1 MKKVITVAAL
11 AAVAGLASADISFG
25 SWGRGLWIT
34 AANSGDGDIV
44 TDVHQSWG
52 GDAPRT
58 ALAVSGDSD
67 NVGFKLD
74 IHSNASGIKQGD
86 NAYIWVKP
94 IDQVKLYMGNMDVN
108 ALRGDVAYGLWNW
121 DRLGCV
127 DKRIGGEGWTFPAF
141 VKGSGVSIQ
150 ATPVEGLTLVAD
162 IPLRLT
168 GPSDDGTS
176 VKFSDTYG
184 RSAKYAAAYDIKDVG
199 TFKLGLE
206 TKARK
211 TKAGETESKENVQID
226 VAFDVTAVENASISV
241 GARIPTLNGAV
252 TDGSKDKDGNLIY
265 DYNNPYVTLGGSYKA
280 DALTAHLL
288 AGVAINAADAK
299 ENKDDALGFSF
310 GVGADYDLGEGLGVF
325 ADVRY
330 ANGIWMNSTSADN
343 SDNLVF
349 GLGVE
354 KGWSNGKIGIAFEG
368 STNNNGRYKITDDKN
383 VAKADAFAWEIPV
396 KFEYWF

>member
-11 AAVAGLASADISFG
+11 AAAVAGLASADISFG

-44 TDVHQSWG
+44 TDVRQSWNEK
-52 GDAPRT
+52 APRT

-74 IHSNASGIKQGD
+74 IHSNNGGDVISKGD

-94 IDQVKLYMGNMDVN
+94 IEQVKLYMGKMDVN

-141 VKGSGVSIQ
+141 VKGEGVSIQ

-162 IPLRLT
+162 IPLNL
-168 GPSDDGTS
+168 DGTEK
-176 VKFSDTYG
+176 KFSDTYG

-206 TKARK
+206 TQLRK
-211 TKAGETESKENVQID
+211 TKADETESKENVQID

-252 TDGSKDKDGNLIY
+252 KWEENGETKTG
-265 DYNNPYVTLGGSYKA
+265 YNNPYVTLGGSYKA

>member
-11 AAVAGLASADISFG
+11 AAAVAGLASADISFG

-52 GDAPRT
+52 DDAPRT

-74 IHSNASGIKQGD
+74 IHGNGTDLGMGG

-94 IDQVKLYMGNMDVN
+94 IDQVKLYMGKLDVN
-108 ALRGDVAYGLWNW
+108 ALRSDVAYGLWNW

-127 DKRIGGEGWTFPAF
+127 NKRIECEGWTFPAF
-141 VKGSGVSIQ
+141 VKGNGVSIQ

-162 IPLRLT
+162 IPLKL
-168 GPSDDGTS
+168 DGTAK
-176 VKFSDTYG
+176 KFSDTYG

-206 TKARK
+206 TKARA
-211 TKAGETESKENVQID
+211 TKVGETESKENVQID

-252 TDGSKDKDGNLIY
+252 KWEENGETKTG
-265 DYNNPYVTLGGSYKA
+265 YNNPYVTLGGSYKA

>member
-11 AAVAGLASADISFG
+11 AAAVAGLASADISFG

-162 IPLRLT
+162 IPLNL
-168 GPSDDGTS
+168 DGTS
-176 VKFSDTYG
+176 KKFSDTYG

-206 TKARK
+206 TKARA
-211 TKAGETESKENVQID
+211 TKVGETESKENVQID
-226 VAFDVTAVENASISV
+226 VAFDVSAVENASISV
-241 GARIPTLNGAV
+241 GARIPTLNGAT
-252 TDGSKDKDGNLIY
+252 TDGG
-265 DYNNPYVTLGGSYKA
+265 YNNPYVTLGGSYKA

-368 STNNNGRYKITDDKN
+368 STNNNGRYTITDDKN

>member
-11 AAVAGLASADISFG
+11 AAAVAGLASADISFG

-162 IPLRLT
+162 IPLNL
-168 GPSDDGTS
+168 DGTAK
-176 VKFSDTYG
+176 KFSDKYG

-206 TKARK
+206 TKPRV

-226 VAFDVTAVENASISV
+226 VAFDVSAVENASISV
-241 GARIPTLNGAV
+241 GARIPTVNGAI
-252 TDGSKDKDGNLIY
+252 TDPTDPDHV
-265 DYNNPYVTLGGSYKA
+265 YNNPYVTLGGSYKA

-330 ANGIWMNSTSADN
+330 ANGIWQNSSSADHMD
-343 SDNLVF
+343 SLVF

-368 STNNNGRYKITDDKN
+368 ATNNGGRYALKN
-383 VAKADAFAWEIPV
+383 AYRNESGEFLGVGEDFSWEIPV

>member
-11 AAVAGLASADISFG
+11 AAAVAGLASADISFG

-52 GDAPRT
+52 GKAPRT

-74 IHSNASGIKQGD
+74 IHSNASGINQGD

-94 IDQVKLYMGNMDVN
+94 IEQVKLYMGNMDVN

-127 DKRIGGEGWTFPAF
+127 DKRHGGEGWTFPAF

-162 IPLRLT
+162 IPLNL
-168 GPSDDGTS
+168 DGTS
-176 VKFSDTYG
+176 KKFSDTYG

-206 TKARK
+206 TQLRK
-211 TKAGETESKENVQID
+211 TKTDETESKENVQID
-226 VAFDVTAVENASISV
+226 VAFDVSAVENASISV

-252 TDGSKDKDGNLIY
+252 KWEENGETKTG
-265 DYNNPYVTLGGSYKA
+265 YNNPYVTLGGSYKA

-288 AGVAINAADAK
+288 AGVAINAADTK

-368 STNNNGRYKITDDKN
+368 STNNNGRYTITDDKN

>member
-11 AAVAGLASADISFG
+11 AAAVAGLASADISFG

-52 GDAPRT
+52 GNAPRT

-74 IHSNASGIKQGD
+74 IHGNGTDFGMGD

-94 IDQVKLYMGNMDVN
+94 IEQVKLYMGKLDVN
-108 ALRGDVAYGLWNW
+108 ALRSDVAYGLWNW

-127 DKRIGGEGWTFPAF
+127 NKRIECEGWTFPAF
-141 VKGSGVSIQ
+141 VKGNGVSIQ

-162 IPLRLT
+162 IPLNL
-168 GPSDDGTS
+168 DGTAK
-176 VKFSDTYG
+176 KFSDTYG

-206 TKARK
+206 TKARA
-211 TKAGETESKENVQID
+211 TKVGETESKENVQID
-226 VAFDVTAVENASISV
+226 VAFDVSAVENASISV
-241 GARIPTLNGAV
+241 GARIPTLNGAT
-252 TDGSKDKDGNLIY
+252 TDGG
-265 DYNNPYVTLGGSYKA
+265 YNNPYVTLGGSYKA

-288 AGVAINAADAK
+288 AGVAINAADKK

-330 ANGIWMNSTSADN
+330 ANGIWQNSSSADHMD
-343 SDNLVF
+343 SLVF

-368 STNNNGRYKITDDKN
+368 ATNNGGRYPLKNAYFDENDKFLG
-383 VAKADAFAWEIPV
+383 VGEDFSWEIPV

>member
-11 AAVAGLASADISFG
+11 AAAVAGLASADISFG

-121 DRLGCV
+121 DRLGTV
-127 DKRIGGEGWTFPAF
+127 SDGNIANVGGEGWTFPPF

-162 IPLRLT
+162 IPLNL
-168 GPSDDGTS
+168 DGTS
-176 VKFSDTYG
+176 KKFSDTYG

-206 TKARK
+206 TKPRA
-211 TKAGETESKENVQID
+211 TKSGETESKENVQID
-226 VAFDVTAVENASISV
+226 VAFDVSAVENASISV
-241 GARIPTLNGAV
+241 GARIPTLSGA
-252 TDGSKDKDGNLIY
+252 TDQGYKM
-265 DYNNPYVTLGGSYKA
+265 PVVTLGGSYKA

-288 AGVAINAADAK
+288 AGVAINAADKK

-330 ANGIWMNSTSADN
+330 ANGIWQNSSSADHMD
-343 SDNLVF
+343 SLVF

-368 STNNNGRYKITDDKN
+368 ATNNGGRYPLKNAYFDENDKFLG
-383 VAKADAFAWEIPV
+383 VGEDFSWEIPV

>member
-11 AAVAGLASADISFG
+11 AAAVAGLASADISFG

-94 IDQVKLYMGNMDVN
+94 IEQVKLYMGNMDVN

-162 IPLRLT
+162 IPLYL
-168 GPSDDGTS
+168 DGTAK
-176 VKFSDTYG
+176 KFSDTYG

-206 TKARK
+206 TQLRK
-211 TKAGETESKENVQID
+211 TKTDETESKENVQID
-226 VAFDVTAVENASISV
+226 VAFDVSAVENASISV

-252 TDGSKDKDGNLIY
+252 KWEENGETKTG
-265 DYNNPYVTLGGSYKA
+265 YNNPYVTLGGSYKA

-288 AGVAINAADAK
+288 AGVAINAADKK

-330 ANGIWMNSTSADN
+330 ANGIWQNSSSADHMD
-343 SDNLVF
+343 SLVF

-368 STNNNGRYKITDDKN
+368 ATNNGGRYPLKNAYFDENDKFLG
-383 VAKADAFAWEIPV
+383 VGEDFSWEIPV

>member
-11 AAVAGLASADISFG
+11 AAAVAGMASADISFG

-94 IDQVKLYMGNMDVN
+94 IEQVKLYMGNMDVN

-162 IPLRLT
+162 IPLYL
-168 GPSDDGTS
+168 DGTS
-176 VKFSDTYG
+176 KKFSDTYG

-206 TKARK
+206 TKARV

-241 GARIPTLNGAV
+241 GARIPTVNGAI
-252 TDGSKDKDGNLIY
+252 TDPTDSDHV
-265 DYNNPYVTLGGSYKA
+265 YNNPYVTLGGSYKA

-368 STNNNGRYKITDDKN
+368 STNNNGRYTITDDKN

>member
-11 AAVAGLASADISFG
+11 AAAVAGMASADISFG

-94 IDQVKLYMGNMDVN
+94 IEQVKLYMGNMDVN

-162 IPLRLT
+162 IPLNL
-168 GPSDDGTS
+168 DGTS
-176 VKFSDTYG
+176 KKFSDTYG

-206 TKARK
+206 TQLRK
-211 TKAGETESKENVQID
+211 TKTDETESKENVQID
-226 VAFDVTAVENASISV
+226 VAFDVSAVENASISV

-252 TDGSKDKDGNLIY
+252 KWEENGETKTG
-265 DYNNPYVTLGGSYKA
+265 YNNPYVTLGGSYKA

-288 AGVAINAADAK
+288 AGVAINAADTK

>member
-11 AAVAGLASADISFG
+11 AAAVAGLASADISFG

-67 NVGFKLD
+67 NVGFKFD

-94 IDQVKLYMGNMDVN
+94 IEQVKLYMGNMDVN

-162 IPLRLT
+162 IPLNL
-168 GPSDDGTS
+168 DGTGA
-176 VKFSDTYG
+176 KFSDTYG

-206 TKARK
+206 TKARA

-241 GARIPTLNGAV
+241 GARIPTLSGATV
-252 TDGSKDKDGNLIY
+252 EG

-288 AGVAINAADAK
+288 AGVAINAADTK

-368 STNNNGRYKITDDKN
+368 STNSNGRYEYKDDKG
-383 VAKADAFAWEIPV
+383 ADKADAFAWEIPV

>member
-11 AAVAGLASADISFG
+11 AAAVAGLASADISFG

-162 IPLRLT
+162 IPLNL
-168 GPSDDGTS
+168 DGTS
-176 VKFSDTYG
+176 KKFSDTYG

-206 TKARK
+206 TKARA
-211 TKAGETESKENVQID
+211 TKSDEDESKENVQID

-241 GARIPTLNGAV
+241 GARIPTLNGA
-252 TDGSKDKDGNLIY
+252 TKEG

-288 AGVAINAADAK
+288 AGVAINAADTK

-368 STNNNGRYKITDDKN
+368 STNNNGRYNITDDKG
-383 VAKADAFAWEIPV
+383 ADKADAFAWEIPV

>member
-11 AAVAGLASADISFG
+11 AAAVAGLASADISFG

-162 IPLRLT
+162 IPLNL
-168 GPSDDGTS
+168 DGTAK
-176 VKFSDTYG
+176 KFSDTYG

-206 TKARK
+206 TKARV

-241 GARIPTLNGAV
+241 GARIPTVNGAI
-252 TDGSKDKDGNLIY
+252 TDPTDPNHV
-265 DYNNPYVTLGGSYKA
+265 YNNPYVTLGGSYKA

-288 AGVAINAADAK
+288 AGVAINAADTK

-368 STNNNGRYKITDDKN
+368 STNNNGRYNITDDKG
-383 VAKADAFAWEIPV
+383 ADKADAFAWEIPV

>member
-11 AAVAGLASADISFG
+11 AAAVAGLASADISFG

-74 IHSNASGIKQGD
+74 IHSNGGGINQGD

-94 IDQVKLYMGNMDVN
+94 IEQVKLYMGKMDVN

-162 IPLRLT
+162 IPLYL
-168 GPSDDGTS
+168 DGTAK
-176 VKFSDTYG
+176 KFSDTYG

-206 TKARK
+206 TQLRK
-211 TKAGETESKENVQID
+211 TKTDETESKENVQID
-226 VAFDVTAVENASISV
+226 VAFDVSAVENASISV

-252 TDGSKDKDGNLIY
+252 KWEENGETKTG
-265 DYNNPYVTLGGSYKA
+265 YNNPYVTLGGSYKA

-368 STNNNGRYKITDDKN
+368 STNSNGRYEYKDDKG
-383 VAKADAFAWEIPV
+383 ADKADAFAWEIPV

>member
-11 AAVAGLASADISFG
+11 AAAVAGLASADISFG

-94 IDQVKLYMGNMDVN
+94 IEQVKLYMGNMDVN

-127 DKRIGGEGWTFPAF
+127 DKRHGGEGWTFPAF

-162 IPLRLT
+162 IPVKL
-168 GPSDDGTS
+168 DGTAK
-176 VKFSDTYG
+176 KFSDIYG

-206 TKARK
+206 TKARV

-241 GARIPTLNGAV
+241 GARIPTVNGAI
-252 TDGSKDKDGNLIY
+252 TDPTDPDHV
-265 DYNNPYVTLGGSYKA
+265 YNNPYVTLGGSYKA

-368 STNNNGRYKITDDKN
+368 STNNNGRYTITDDKN

>member
-11 AAVAGLASADISFG
+11 AAAVAGMASADISFG

-52 GDAPRT
+52 GKAPRT

-74 IHSNASGIKQGD
+74 IHGNGTDFGMGD

-94 IDQVKLYMGNMDVN
+94 IDQVKLYMGKLDVN

-127 DKRIGGEGWTFPAF
+127 DKNIGGEGWTFPAF
-141 VKGSGVSIQ
+141 VKGNGVSIQ

-162 IPLRLT
+162 IPLNLGEDAKT
-168 GPSDDGTS
+168 E
-176 VKFSDTYG
+176 KFSDTYG

-206 TKARK
+206 TKPRV

-241 GARIPTLNGAV
+241 GARIPTVNGAI
-252 TDGSKDKDGNLIY
+252 TDPTDPKHV
-265 DYNNPYVTLGGSYKA
+265 YNNPYVTLGGSYKA